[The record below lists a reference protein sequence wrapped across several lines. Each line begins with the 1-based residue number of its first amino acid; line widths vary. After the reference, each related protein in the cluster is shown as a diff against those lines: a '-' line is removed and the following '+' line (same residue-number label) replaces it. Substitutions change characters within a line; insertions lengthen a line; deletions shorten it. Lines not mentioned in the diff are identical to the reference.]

1 MATSPTGGG
10 TLVDRLYRE
19 FRRVRVWELD
29 DFFATHGHLWL
40 DDAAE
45 GRPYEETTHLPEH
58 YEAFTQYKQI
68 VSNTLDEF
76 ATSPRTALGDRPA
89 GLGFRSLA
97 EALEAV
103 RAEAERSGG
112 SAEAALQQERLED
125 LLRDAESFEA
135 FVAMMRSKARSQRH
149 ALLLLADRRHASS
162 GGPESCSDRSR
173 DSTRR
178 SPIPMIDDSS
188 ERERS
193 SGATSPLR
201 HERRDQYPSSMNSST
216 TESLRRRRD
225 RERRS
230 PLARDRSPSGRRGFA
245 ELRSTKRESRDEED
259 YADGDEREERSRRRG
274 GRPGGWR
281 SRDSSKDSDSRS
293 EDSGDRSYRCSP
305 DGGIL
310 SVDTAPR
317 RRRGGPRF
325 FVGADEAHSD
335 DGWPSAEPR
344 RRQTP

>member
-1 MATSPTGGG
+1 MSSSPTGGG

-45 GRPYEETTHLPEH
+45 GRPYEETTHSPEH
-58 YEAFTQYKQI
+58 YEAFAQYKQI
-68 VSNTLDEF
+68 VSKTLDEF
-76 ATSPRTALGDRPA
+76 ATSPRTALGDRPS

-97 EALEAV
+97 DALEAV
-103 RAEAERSGG
+103 RAEAERNSG
-112 SAEAALQQERLED
+112 SADAALQQERLEE

-178 SPIPMIDDSS
+178 SPIHLVGESD
-188 ERERS
+188 RERS

-201 HERRDQYPSSMNSST
+201 HERRDQFPSSMNASST
-216 TESLRRRRD
+216 
-225 RERRS
+225 ERRS
-230 PLARDRSPSGRRGFA
+230 PLTRDRSPSGRQGFA
-245 ELRSTKRESRDEED
+245 SQRSSKRCDDDYTDRD
-259 YADGDEREERSRRRG
+259 DGEERSRRRG
-274 GRPGGWR
+274 ARRGGRR
-281 SRDSSKDSDSRS
+281 SRDSSKDSDRS
-293 EDSGDRSYRCSP
+293 EDSGDRSYRRDGRCSP
-305 DGGIL
+305 DLL
-310 SVDTAPR
+310 SVDTAAR

-325 FVGADEAHSD
+325 FAEADDAQSD
-335 DGWPSAEPR
+335 DSWPSAEPR